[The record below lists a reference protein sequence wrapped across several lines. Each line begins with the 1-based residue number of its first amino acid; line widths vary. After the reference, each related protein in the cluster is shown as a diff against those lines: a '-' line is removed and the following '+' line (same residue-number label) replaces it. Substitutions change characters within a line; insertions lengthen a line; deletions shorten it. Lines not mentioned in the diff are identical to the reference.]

1 MKKLCLALL
10 ALVLGF
16 GLSAQEPLQQQEELG
31 EDSLV
36 LRTFIEKLTMV
47 QSDTAAKVTLVQDTA
62 ILNMLG
68 QPGVNVPQNIVIV
81 HNHPCVQMMGYRI
94 QVFSSNNQY
103 SAKTEAF
110 RRETAIKQSV
120 PDITSYVKYQ
130 APFWRVRVG
139 DFQTYED
146 AYAKLVEF
154 RKKFAFGREMSI
166 VRETIN
172 LPL

>member
-1 MKKLCLALL
+1 MALL
-10 ALVLGF
+10 LCS
-16 GLSAQEPLQQQEELG
+16 GLSAQKLQQPQEEVSA
-31 EDSLV
+31 DSLV
-36 LRTFIEKLTMV
+36 MRTFIEQLTELE
-47 QSDTAAKVTLVQDTA
+47 SDTAAKVTLVQDTA
-62 ILNMLG
+62 ILALLG

-81 HNHPCVQMMGYRI
+81 QNHPCLQMMGYRI

-110 RRETAIKQSV
+110 RRETAIKQSM
-120 PDITSYVKYQ
+120 PDMPSYVRYQ

-154 RKKFAFGREMSI
+154 RKTFAFGREMSI

>member
-1 MKKLCLALL
+1 MALL
-10 ALVLGF
+10 LCS
-16 GLSAQEPLQQQEELG
+16 GLSAQELQQPQEEVSA
-31 EDSLV
+31 DSLV
-36 LRTFIEKLTMV
+36 MRTFIEQLTELE
-47 QSDTAAKVTLVQDTA
+47 SDTAAKVTLVQDTA
-62 ILNMLG
+62 ILALLG

-81 HNHPCVQMMGYRI
+81 QNHPCLQMMGYRI

-110 RRETAIKQSV
+110 RRETAIKQSM
-120 PDITSYVKYQ
+120 PDMPSYVRYQ

-154 RKKFAFGREMSI
+154 RKTFAFGREMSI

>member
-1 MKKLCLALL
+1 MALL
-10 ALVLGF
+10 LCS
-16 GLSAQEPLQQQEELG
+16 GLSAQELQQPQEEVSA
-31 EDSLV
+31 DSLV
-36 LRTFIEKLTMV
+36 MRTFIEQLTEPE
-47 QSDTAAKVTLVQDTA
+47 SDTAAKVTLVQDTA
-62 ILNMLG
+62 ILALLG

-81 HNHPCVQMMGYRI
+81 QNHPCLQMMGYRI

-110 RRETAIKQSV
+110 RRETAIKQSM
-120 PDITSYVKYQ
+120 PDMPSYVRYQ

-154 RKKFAFGREMSI
+154 RKTFAFGREMSI